1 MTQKIIRGIR
11 PTRMELLKLRKREIL
26 AQRGHDL
33 LEEKRDAMIMEFLS
47 MIEQYRE
54 SRKVLGR
61 LVEDGRAH
69 LLRARLAE
77 GMASMESAALAT
89 PPCSEFS
96 ASERRVMG
104 VRIPVITRP
113 ATFRTPGVRGYSYHH
128 TGAALDETA
137 DAFEKVMQ
145 QALVVGEQEGAIR
158 RLAREIE
165 TTKRRVN
172 ALENVVIPRI
182 HLTQKYIEAHLEELA
197 REDLF
202 RRKRTKSIIHRAE
215 EEKG

>member
-11 PTRMELLKLRKREIL
+11 PTRMELLKLRRREIL

-47 MIEQYRE
+47 MIERYRE

-61 LVEDGRAH
+61 LMEEAH
-69 LLRARLAE
+69 ARILRARLAE
-77 GMASMESAALAT
+77 GMAAMESAAQAT
-89 PPCSEFS
+89 PPCNEFS

-104 VRIPVITRP
+104 VRIPVIEKP
-113 ATFRTPGVRGYSYHH
+113 ASFRTALGRGYSYHQ

-182 HLTQKYIEAHLEELA
+182 HRTQKYIESHLEELA

-202 RRKRTKSIIHRAE
+202 RRKRTKSIIRRAE
-215 EEKG
+215 EGQG